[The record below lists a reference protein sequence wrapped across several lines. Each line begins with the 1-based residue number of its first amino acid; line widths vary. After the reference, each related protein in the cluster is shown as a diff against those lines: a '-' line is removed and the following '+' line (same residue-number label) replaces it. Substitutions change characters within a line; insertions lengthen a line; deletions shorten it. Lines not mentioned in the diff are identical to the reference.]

1 MTYLAQLALTF
12 NDIKVQPYSISALCI
27 LTGIFAKRFYNWAEQ
42 QFKGIKITAS
52 AAIYY
57 FVPPSKP
64 LSLAQTLC
72 AGFAASIWFM
82 LSKTPSLFAG
92 SNTSVV

>member
-1 MTYLAQLALTF
+1 LCAPLFRRNQHAIGRGPL
-12 NDIKVQPYSISALCI
+12 SIWHR
-27 LTGIFAKRFYNWAEQ
+27 LTGIFSKRFYNWAEQ

-64 LSLAQTLC
+64 LRWLKHFAQDLQRPFGSCCRRHQASSLAQTL
-72 AGFAASIWFM
+72 GI
-82 LSKTPSLFAG
+82 
-92 SNTSVV
+92 V